1 MSFDPK
7 WLALREPFDH
17 NARRPSRVLMPKL
30 EGARVVDL
38 ACGAGSNIRFLAP
51 QLRGVQSWTLV
62 DHDPRLLDTARVLL
76 GMPDSVHDGTPGEW
90 GSHSVTTLQAD
101 LRQGFPKVDCDL
113 VVTTALLDLVD
124 AGFVDDLVDWLDGRS
139 ILASLTVDGLIQW
152 TPEDP
157 RDAAIHGAFREH
169 QLLDRGFGPSLGV
182 GAAAYLIERL
192 EQAGYTVQTQATP
205 WDIPAHKT
213 RMLQEMAQGIAH
225 AAKETGA
232 EVEAWLSDKL
242 AAIDAGQVSL
252 VVGHVDVF
260 GGRRGIMKSQTDQES
275 R

>member
-1 MSFDPK
+1 MSFDPS

-17 NARRPSRVLMPKL
+17 NARRPSRALLPKL

-51 QLRGVQSWTLV
+51 QLRGAQSWTLV

-76 GMPDSVHDGTPGEW
+76 GLPEGPHDGRPALW
-90 GSHSVTTLQAD
+90 GSHSVGTLQAD
-101 LRQGFPKVDCDL
+101 LRQGFPEVDCDL

-124 AGFVDDLVDWLDGRS
+124 AGFVDALVAWLAGRP

-157 RDAAIHGAFREH
+157 RDAGVHAAFRDH

-182 GAAAYLIERL
+182 GAAAYMAERL
-192 EQAGYTVQTQATP
+192 AQAGYRVQTQATP
-205 WDIPAHKT
+205 WEIPAHKT
-213 RMLQEMAQGIAH
+213 RMLEEMAKGIAH

-232 EVEAWLSDKL
+232 DVEAWLEHKL
-242 AAIDAGQVSL
+242 EAISKNEVSL
-252 VVGHVDVF
+252 VVGHQDVF
-260 GGRRGIMKSQTDQES
+260 ASLG
-275 R
+275 

>member
-17 NARRPSRVLMPKL
+17 NARRPSRGLLPKL
-30 EGARVVDL
+30 EGARVLDL

-51 QLRGVQSWTLV
+51 QLRGAQSWTLV

-76 GMPDSVHDGTPGEW
+76 GLPDSEHDGSPGAW
-90 GSHSVTTLQAD
+90 GSHAVSTLQAD
-101 LRQGFPKVDCDL
+101 LRQGFPDVDCDL

-124 AGFVDDLVDWLDGRS
+124 AGFVDDLVAWLDGRP

-157 RDAAIHGAFREH
+157 RDAAIHAAFRDH

-182 GAAAYLIERL
+182 GAAAYTVQRL

-205 WDIPAHKT
+205 WEIPAHKS
-213 RMLQEMAQGIAH
+213 RMLEEMAKGIAD
-225 AAKETGA
+225 AARETGA
-232 EVEAWLSDKL
+232 DVDGWLADKL
-242 AAIDAGQVSL
+242 AAISTGEVSL
-252 VVGHVDVF
+252 LVGHQDVF
-260 GGRRGIMKSQTDQES
+260 GALGE
-275 R
+275 